1 MSRLLIVRGH
11 HSSGRSS
18 GSEDLPAGVE
28 VVADPE
34 KAIARLGNGVE
45 EIRWIALAPD
55 LDDPLGIA
63 QRIRAADPDVGI
75 VWLPRDPTAWAE
87 LPGLLAPAPAGDETL
102 LADVAADIAHQVG
115 TPMTAIL
122 GYAEMLQKSASDEK
136 SSRRATRIV
145 EQVHRVSG
153 LLEKLLEA
161 SRRPPG
167 GPGRPR
173 SGS

>member
-1 MSRLLIVRGH
+1 
-11 HSSGRSS
+11 
-18 GSEDLPAGVE
+18 VE
-28 VVADPE
+28 A
-34 KAIARLGNGVE
+34 
-45 EIRWIALAPD
+45 IRWVALAPD
-55 LDDPLGIA
+55 VDDPLALA
-63 QRIRAADPDVGI
+63 QRIRTADPDVGI
-75 VWLPRDPTAWAE
+75 VLLGRDPASWAE
-87 LPGLLAPAPAGDETL
+87 LPGGRAPVLASDETF